1 MNPRKI
7 PMGKLPFDL
16 SKTGNFF
23 CKLKIGNAEIAPHAI
38 NSLVIR
44 EWIFDMLPR
53 LELMLQDDGSLVEAF
68 TIKDQTEIYIEIGK
82 LSEKAPHII
91 ANFLVDTFTI
101 DQLTNNGSFV
111 ITISAI
117 LKTSGIFSPIYT
129 RSFKKK
135 TSIDVLRQIGNEIGL
150 IPKVAQNL
158 ITSDNMTWYQI
169 NTNNFDFIKH
179 IKNRAYIPDDV
190 LLCYADILGNLNMT
204 SIKTEFEKNKSITA
218 RYNIIKT
225 SQEEFE
231 DKADEKIIWF
241 NGYRI
246 ENIQGYYNKTCGNG
260 LEYSYYDLNKVQQL
274 NYVSNYYPYVSFSG
288 QPQNG
293 QLADSINYGILTDNV
308 FPDYF
313 KAKIQKEVIK
323 ANTFSQRIA
332 ISINSIYDIKLMD
345 KIDIQLPSIINANEI
360 NSVYSGEYLC
370 SGIIHSISRGGI
382 FLKEISLHRN
392 GYNKSSFKV

>member
-7 PMGKLPFDL
+7 PIGTLPLDL
-16 SKTGNFF
+16 SKSQNFF
-23 CKLKIGNAEIAPHAI
+23 CKLKIGSAEIAPHAI

-44 EWIFDMLPR
+44 EWVFDMMPR
-53 LELMLQDDGSLVEAF
+53 LELMVQDDGSLVEEF
-68 TIKDQTEIYIEIGK
+68 TIKDQTEIFIEIGK
-82 LSEKAPHII
+82 LSTDSPHVIV
-91 ANFLVDTFTI
+91 NFLVDTYTI
-101 DQLTNNGSFV
+101 DQLANNGSFI
-111 ITISAI
+111 ITISAV
-117 LKTSGIFSPIYT
+117 LKTSGMFSPIHT

-135 TSIDVLRQIGNEIGL
+135 TSIDVLTQISNEIGL
-150 IPKVAQNL
+150 TPKVAQNL
-158 ITSDNMTWYQI
+158 IPSDNMTWYQI

-204 SIKTEFEKNKSITA
+204 SIKTEFEKYKSITA
-218 RYNIIKT
+218 RYDIKT
-225 SQEEFE
+225 SQDGFE
-231 DKADEKIIWF
+231 NKADQNIIWF

-274 NYVSNYYPYVSFSG
+274 NYVSNYYPYVSLPG
-288 QPQNG
+288 QPKNG

-308 FPDYF
+308 FPNYF

-332 ISINSIYDIKLMD
+332 VSINSVYDIKLMD
-345 KIDIQLPSIINANEI
+345 KIDIQLPSIINKNEI
-360 NSVYSGEYLC
+360 NSVYSGEYIC
-370 SGIIHSISRGGI
+370 AGIIHSVSRGGI
-382 FLKEISLHRN
+382 FLKEMSLHRN
-392 GYNKSSFKV
+392 GYNTSSFKV